1 MDKLMMYFIIITI
14 INLSLSWTDLVTG
27 VNKTTDNKVF
37 KSVCDRFVRIFKSVF
52 NRFDVMQ
59 KVALTCT
66 VYDRGKCIYDNIKV
80 F

>member
-14 INLSLSWTDLVTG
+14 IDLSLSWTDLVTG
-27 VNKTTDNKVF
+27 VNKTTDNKIFKSVCDRFAEIF

-59 KVALTCT
+59 KVALPCT
-66 VYDRGKCIYDNIKV
+66 YCL
-80 F
+80 